1 MKYLL
6 KLCLY
11 TLGVV
16 VLNGCVA
23 DSYDG
28 PDVPVETLKYPS
40 SSTSSSQS
48 YRQKDRILKERKMI
62 ALKKDDLAN
71 ADDLVYRKLMSHY
84 RDWKGV
90 RYEMGGLS
98 KRGVD
103 CSGFVFKAYQSRLG
117 MNIPRST
124 ELQSQVGEKVKR
136 SQLKTGDLVFFKTSY
151 KVRHVG
157 IYLEDGD
164 FMHAS
169 SSRGVM
175 ISNLSNVY
183 WNKKYWKARRL
194 LAQI

>member
-6 KLCLY
+6 KLSLY
-11 TLGVV
+11 TLGMV

-23 DSYDG
+23 DPYDG

-48 YRQKDRILKERKMI
+48 YRQKVRIPQERKMI
-62 ALKKDDLAN
+62 ALKKDDLAR
-71 ADDLVYRKLMSHY
+71 ADELVYRKLMSHY

-103 CSGFVFKAYQSRLG
+103 CSGFVLTAFQSKLG

-124 ELQSQVGEKVKR
+124 ELQSQVGVKVKR
-136 SQLKTGDLVFFKTSY
+136 NQLKTGDLVFFKTSY

-183 WNKKYWKARRL
+183 WNNKYWKARRIL
-194 LAQI
+194 TQI